1 LVYSIHT
8 KASAALK
15 TLSKTTTPKNMK
27 TQNKPTCAFCKKSA
41 GVQFNIF
48 TPRFAPFGTACVECE
63 KTIPAHIKTVED
75 WTPEAQAAATAATSE
90 TAARRVQFE
99 ADLAALVGGITSK
112 ARSQFEYN
120 ETTNIPAGIVEPDRG
135 GWMALRHGVA
145 SGWCGVN
152 HWSCE
157 AAIELAEEVLED
169 ANCHSEARALRAAA
183 EIEAQKENVC
193 NSPGYAGPA
202 PEGVNYSEWLA
213 FNNID

>member
-1 LVYSIHT
+1 
-8 KASAALK
+8 
-15 TLSKTTTPKNMK
+15 MK

-48 TPRFAPFGTACVECE
+48 TPRFAPFGTACVQCE
-63 KTIPAHIKTVED
+63 ITIPAHIKTVSD

-99 ADLAALVGGITSK
+99 ADLAALVSSITGK
-112 ARSQFEYN
+112 ARRQFEYN
-120 ETTNIPAGIVEPDRG
+120 ETTNIPDRIVEPDRSVIS
-135 GWMALRHGVA
+135 AIRHGVA

-152 HWSCE
+152 RWSCE
-157 AAIELAEEVLED
+157 AAIELAEAVLED

-193 NSPGYAGPA
+193 NSPGYPGPA

>member
-1 LVYSIHT
+1 
-8 KASAALK
+8 
-15 TLSKTTTPKNMK
+15 MK
-27 TQNKPTCAFCKKSA
+27 TQNKPTCAICQNSA

-63 KTIPAHIKTVED
+63 KTIPAHIKTVAD
-75 WTPEAQAAATAATSE
+75 WTPEAQASTQAATSE

-99 ADLAALVGGITSK
+99 ADLAALLSSITGK
-112 ARSQFEYN
+112 ARRQFEYN
-120 ETTNIPAGIVEPDRG
+120 EQTNIPAGIVEPDRSVC
-135 GWMALRHGVA
+135 MALRHGVA

-157 AAIELAEEVLED
+157 AAIELAEAVLED

-183 EIEAQKENVC
+183 ESEAQKENVC
-193 NSPGYAGPA
+193 NSPGWAGPA
-202 PEGVNYSEWLA
+202 PEGVNYSAWLA